1 MVCSL
6 QEAFE
11 LFLIPWY
18 RKGTVFVLSV
28 DGGKGGSEHCKIEL
42 ISPGSDSFV
51 HIFLTRSGA
60 QKVLDLSSA
69 SFSYED
75 SRAGLV
81 PELVARRWACF
92 LLAEFPD
99 GRSLL
104 FSEPLQIG

>member
-11 LFLIPWY
+11 LFFVPWY
-18 RKGTVFVLSV
+18 KAGTEFVLSV
-28 DGGKGGSEHCKIEL
+28 GNGPGKSEEECKIAF
-42 ISPGSDSFV
+42 ISPGSNSL
-51 HIFLTRSGA
+51 HIDLIRSDR
-60 QKVLDLSSA
+60 QKTLDLSEA

-81 PELVARRWACF
+81 PELVARRWVCF

-104 FSEPLQIG
+104 FSEPMSLR

>member
-1 MVCSL
+1 MFCSL

-18 RKGTVFVLSV
+18 TGGREIVLSV
-28 DGGKGGSEHCKIEL
+28 DGGKGGSEECKIEF
-42 ISPGSDSFV
+42 ISPGSKSVVD
-51 HIFLTRSGA
+51 ILLKRSGA
-60 QKVLDLSSA
+60 HKTLDLSSA

-75 SRAGLV
+75 SRAGIV
-81 PELVARRWACF
+81 PELVAKRWVCF

-104 FSEPLQIG
+104 FAEPLVLR